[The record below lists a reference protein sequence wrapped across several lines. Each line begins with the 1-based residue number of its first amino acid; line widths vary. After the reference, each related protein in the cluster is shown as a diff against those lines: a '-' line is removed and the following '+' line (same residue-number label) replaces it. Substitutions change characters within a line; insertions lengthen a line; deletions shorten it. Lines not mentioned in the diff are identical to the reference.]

1 MLFVSKDYQICPPS
15 HKASEGRKEKYMQC
29 PYCHDDNTN
38 VLESRTTEDSS
49 AMRRRRECPKCG
61 KRFTTYERAEGVDIR
76 VVKKSGKVED
86 FDREKLKRGIM
97 KSTWKRPVTM
107 EQIEEMLDDIER
119 ILRRKTTT
127 EVRSWEIGN
136 LVINRLKKLDPLAYL
151 LFASVYR
158 EFESLADFQEEIKR
172 LGDQK

>member
-1 MLFVSKDYQICPPS
+1 
-15 HKASEGRKEKYMQC
+15 MQC
-29 PYCHDDNTN
+29 PYCQAQETS
-38 VLESRTTEDSS
+38 VLESRITAEGG
-49 AMRRRRECPKCG
+49 AMRRRRECERCG
-61 KRFTTYERAEGVDIR
+61 KRFTTYERAEGVDIK
-76 VVKKSGKVED
+76 VVKKSGRIED

-107 EQIEEMLDDIER
+107 EQVETMLDEIEQ
-119 ILRRKTTT
+119 ILRRKTST

-158 EFESLADFQEEIKR
+158 EFESLEDFSAELKKLGEEK
-172 LGDQK
+172 